1 MLALANNYISLGDRY
16 PSRLLA
22 AANS

>member
-16 PSRLLA
+16 ASPFVSRG
-22 AANS
+22 